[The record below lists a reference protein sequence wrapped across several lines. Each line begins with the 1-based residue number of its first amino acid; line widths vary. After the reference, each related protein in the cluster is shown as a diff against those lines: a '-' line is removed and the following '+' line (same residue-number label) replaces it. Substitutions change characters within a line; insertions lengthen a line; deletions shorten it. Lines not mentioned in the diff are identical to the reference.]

1 VKRCANYSGFI
12 PGVFSAVRPSWAAR
26 RGPFAGCD
34 DYLLEREVTSLA
46 AILLAENIL
55 SIDGSFLFVF
65 VSIILL
71 IFILNATLFKPIN
84 RVLEERGRLSG
95 GRLAEA
101 RQLLARYDERLRH
114 YEEQVRAARAEAYR
128 HAEEQRRQELAARE
142 EALAGAKSAVA
153 AEIAAARREIGE
165 QSAAARAG
173 LEREARAM
181 AARISSQILQRPV
194 TTPEGA

>member
-1 VKRCANYSGFI
+1 
-12 PGVFSAVRPSWAAR
+12 
-26 RGPFAGCD
+26 
-34 DYLLEREVTSLA
+34 VTSLA

-84 RVLEERGRLSG
+84 RVLEERERLSG

-101 RQLLARYDERLRH
+101 RQLLARYDERLRA

-128 HAEEQRRQELAARE
+128 HAEERRRQELAARQE
-142 EALAGAKSAVA
+142 AVA
-153 AEIAAARREIGE
+153 GVKGEVAAQIAAARQEIDS
-165 QSAAARAG
+165 QSAAARAS
-173 LEREARAM
+173 LEREAQAM

>member
-12 PGVFSAVRPSWAAR
+12 HGVFSRRIRHARPAAGRRRVRGSQ
-26 RGPFAGCD
+26 F
-34 DYLLEREVTSLA
+34 LERDVTSLA

-71 IFILNATLFKPIN
+71 IFVLNATLFKPIN
-84 RVLEERGRLSG
+84 RVLEERERLSG

-101 RQLLARYDERLRH
+101 RQLLARYEERLRH

-128 HAEEQRRQELAARE
+128 HAEEQRRQALAARQ
-142 EALAGAKSAVA
+142 EALAAVKSEVA
-153 AEIAAARREIGE
+153 GEIAAARREISE
-165 QSAAARAG
+165 QSEAARAALG
-173 LEREARAM
+173 REARQM

-194 TTPEGA
+194 SAPEGA